1 MVTLKEIE
9 AHAFKDPVTHDKLYA
24 QWLEEHGIK
33 PMSSIGYE
41 LMRYIERLEAQVKP
55 LTWTTTKPS
64 KPGWYWARWP
74 KQPQL
79 GPEILEVTQPDGPD
93 TDTLAIGH
101 RPCNCTLQEYIDDQG
116 PVEWQGPLEPQEV
129 QP

>member
-1 MVTLKEIE
+1 MAKQPDRFERMVGDEQE
-9 AHAFKDPVTHDKLYA
+9 
-24 QWLEEHGIK
+24 LEVDHEV
-33 PMSSIGYE
+33 M
-41 LMRYIERLEAQVKP
+41 
-55 LTWTTTKPS
+55 TWTTTKPT
-64 KPGWYWARWP
+64 KPGWYWVRWP

-93 TDTLAIGH
+93 TDTLEIGY

-129 QP
+129 QL